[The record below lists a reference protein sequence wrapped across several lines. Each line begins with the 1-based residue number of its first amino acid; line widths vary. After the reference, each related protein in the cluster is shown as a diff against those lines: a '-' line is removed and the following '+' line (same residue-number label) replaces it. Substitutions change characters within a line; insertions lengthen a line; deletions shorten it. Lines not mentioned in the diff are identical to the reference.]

1 MWIVSMFFRD
11 VLGQVHALNIL
22 RALYQETALGDDV
35 FPYIAEG
42 LQVALLGYSAKL
54 WSVGLKCFCLLQWLL
69 FWKRRWNVLKIW
81 WNVDKDIHI
90 KLCALCVTDLQKSI
104 KKIRYSNQLSEV
116 STDCNSNLC
125 MAYSSD

>member
-1 MWIVSMFFRD
+1 MFFRD

-54 WSVGLKCFCLLQWLL
+54 WSVGLKCFCLLQ
-69 FWKRRWNVLKIW
+69 
-81 WNVDKDIHI
+81 
-90 KLCALCVTDLQKSI
+90 
-104 KKIRYSNQLSEV
+104 
-116 STDCNSNLC
+116 
-125 MAYSSD
+125 